1 MRTLPLFSSVAHTP
15 IGELALCT
23 GAAATGAGA
32 GAGAAATGAGAG
44 TAATGAGAGAAS
56 VVMALATGGGGAT
69 RLLAGAAGAAA
80 TGATG
85 AAATGAGAGATVWA
99 GAVVVFAGGGSDT
112 SSSLSLEPKPL
123 RSILPSL
130 PLKPG
135 ASIWMQLSELQPRG
149 DSIRTRLPSIWKV
162 TAPPAWAAVVAKSSA
177 VAAAKASL
185 FM

>member
-15 IGELALCT
+15 IGELAVCT
-23 GAAATGAGA
+23 GAAATSAGA
-32 GAGAAATGAGAG
+32 GAGAAA
-44 TAATGAGAGAAS
+44 AGAGA
-56 VVMALATGGGGAT
+56 
-69 RLLAGAAGAAA
+69 
-80 TGATG
+80 G

-162 TAPPAWAAVVAKSSA
+162 TAPPAW
-177 VAAAKASL
+177 
-185 FM
+185 